1 MNLSLE
7 DRLKSIQKKHNNLNI
22 ENEEINNTKTLEEF
36 IDSKRINLYSRT
48 WNKLEHKL
56 KINKIVEFID
66 SNDYDITDDNK
77 SKIVKVLTILVK
89 TNKLNKSSDVNYN
102 KDKCKIID
110 IKYLK
115 FDDDNKCY
123 KWKDQCIKL

>member
-7 DRLKSIQKKHNNLNI
+7 DRLKNIQKKHHNTVIKNQ
-22 ENEEINNTKTLEEF
+22 EINRTKTLEEF

-56 KINKIVEFID
+56 KVNKMSEFINENKYEI
-66 SNDYDITDDNK
+66 SCDNK
-77 SKIVKVLTILVK
+77 KKIIKILTILVK

-102 KDKCKIID
+102 KDSCKIID

-115 FDDDNKCY
+115 FDEENSCY
-123 KWKDQCIKL
+123 KWKEDLINV

>member
-7 DRLKSIQKKHNNLNI
+7 DRLKTIQQKHNNLETKSTKI
-22 ENEEINNTKTLEEF
+22 SNTKTLEDF

-56 KINKIVEFID
+56 KINKINEYVNEQTNET
-66 SNDYDITDDNK
+66 SNDNK
-77 SKIVKVLTILVK
+77 LKIIKVLTILVK
-89 TNKLNKSSDVNYN
+89 TNKLNKSSDVSYN
-102 KDKCKIID
+102 KDDCKIID

-115 FDDDNKCY
+115 FDEDNKCY
-123 KWKDQCIKL
+123 KWKDQVIKV